1 VIFHQHPVVSF
12 PEVIHLVLRMCL
24 VFDRTHLCEQL
35 LSLMKQ
41 RNIFEISIRMNRYQF
56 VISKESSKNTD
67 VKPDINQ
74 LSANK
79 RCQFLENIVIRGE
92 ISEQNQ
98 NGYCNVDF
106 LLGWDPT
113 NVSFFYDI
121 MVLFSIVYLYVF
133 LK

>member
-1 VIFHQHPVVSF
+1 MIFHQHTVVSF
-12 PEVIHLVLRMCL
+12 PEVIYLALQICL

-35 LSLMKQ
+35 FSLMKQ
-41 RNIFEISIRMNRYQF
+41 RKIFELSIRINRYQF
-56 VISKESSKNTD
+56 VINNDSSKNTD

-74 LSANK
+74 LSTNK

-106 LLGWDPT
+106 VFRLGS
-113 NVSFFYDI
+113 NKCF
-121 MVLFSIVYLYVF
+121 LYLRYHGTF
-133 LK
+133 